1 MNLLC
6 VRFFFFCCWF
16 FPWSLL
22 FNIISQQFVATAFML
37 LLNVTGHKFYIF
49 FLSLNTTSRH
59 VHSYQFWFVFMYI
72 KLIFSAFKRG
82 GKVHIWMLK
91 RRWMSECVVLQT
103 QEVPETV
110 SEKAS
115 CLNQSQLEYAD
126 PSAALSPWKVRE
138 EPKVL
143 CVIIVCQHSWHT
155 VNAIVFFNSRLL
167 L

>member
-1 MNLLC
+1 MC
-6 VRFFFFCCWF
+6 AFFFCCWF

-110 SEKAS
+110 RKGVLSKSVPIRVRRSICCVEPLESKGRA
-115 CLNQSQLEYAD
+115 QS
-126 PSAALSPWKVRE
+126 
-138 EPKVL
+138 
-143 CVIIVCQHSWHT
+143 IVCHYCVST
-155 VNAIVFFNSRLL
+155 
-167 L
+167 

>member
-1 MNLLC
+1 MCAFFLLL
-6 VRFFFFCCWF
+6 
-16 FPWSLL
+16 LL
-22 FNIISQQFVATAFML
+22 FFMKSSLQHNLTAVCIRATAFML

-91 RRWMSECVVLQT
+91 RRWMSECIVLQT

-115 CLNQSQLEYAD
+115 CLNQSQFKYAD

>member
-1 MNLLC
+1 
-6 VRFFFFCCWF
+6 
-16 FPWSLL
+16 
-22 FNIISQQFVATAFML
+22 
-37 LLNVTGHKFYIF
+37 
-49 FLSLNTTSRH
+49 
-59 VHSYQFWFVFMYI
+59 
-72 KLIFSAFKRG
+72 
-82 GKVHIWMLK
+82 MLK

-143 CVIIVCQHSWHT
+143 CVIIVCQHS
-155 VNAIVFFNSRLL
+155 
-167 L
+167 

>member
-6 VRFFFFCCWF
+6 VRFFFCCWF

-82 GKVHIWMLK
+82 GKGPHLDAEEEMDEWMCSFADSGGPWDCVRKGVLSK
-91 RRWMSECVVLQT
+91 SVPIRVRRSICCVEPL
-103 QEVPETV
+103 E
-110 SEKAS
+110 SKGRA
-115 CLNQSQLEYAD
+115 QS
-126 PSAALSPWKVRE
+126 
-138 EPKVL
+138 
-143 CVIIVCQHSWHT
+143 IVCHYCVST
-155 VNAIVFFNSRLL
+155 
-167 L
+167 